1 MKVYNI
7 YKGNLNST
15 KEGGGKEDI
24 LKQRYILLE
33 AS

>member
-24 LKQRYILLE
+24 LKQSYIFY
-33 AS
+33 